1 MCTGLS
7 VRKSLVGTRCRLLK
21 IFDRFTLRA
30 IPNGG
35 GETSPF
41 VTFEHDK
48 VSCFMTVLLT
58 EIADM
63 SRFMPRFVILSN
75 SKNSN
80 IFNPTVFA
88 GGANS
93 RRWGRAGPGRPRP
106 GHVIFSNHGPKTD
119 LVCDIPIPRDV
130 GPARPARF

>member
-1 MCTGLS
+1 M
-7 VRKSLVGTRCRLLK
+7 
-21 IFDRFTLRA
+21 
-30 IPNGG
+30 
-35 GETSPF
+35 
-41 VTFEHDK
+41 TFEHDK

-106 GHVIFSNHGPKTD
+106 AQPVMFSNDGPKPEI
-119 LVCDIPIPRDV
+119 VCEILFPQNV
-130 GPARPARF
+130 GPIRPASFQSQWSSPWPGL